1 MTSWLLHSFEAVTLL
16 MLLVLALRRPVA
28 RLFGAGWAYALWL
41 IPAFRLVLPPL
52 PLPAQDLPPSAAVLI
67 PTASDMAAPPPVFA
81 GPGQWVPFLLAC
93 WAGGAAIFIIL
104 QWLGYRAF
112 LRRLDGT
119 ARPARPAR
127 YGGIATFV
135 SRMVEGPLAL
145 GLIEPRIFLPADFSR
160 RYSPGERRLAM
171 EHELT
176 HHRHR
181 DIWWNMAAIAMLA
194 VNWFNPLAW
203 LAYRAF
209 RADQELACD
218 AAVAARATIEERCDY
233 ARALVKSAAGPGL
246 IAACPINGAGA
257 LKRRLRMLRGH
268 RASPLRSAGGMAA
281 LSVLAVAGATSATLR
296 SDPEMPRLLVAAV
309 ARPAP
314 VAAPVRLAAAM
325 PAAEPKRSVHDVART
340 VVRTRREDPLR
351 LADADVPTVDLPPF
365 APQPQPPGGS
375 DERPPALVLASGGD
389 VPETPPD
396 TPDADT
402 APAPAQP
409 AYALLFHLS
418 ESAFERAAARKP
430 GKGRTIVYRVVD
442 PATQKAIEIELRK
455 AAEQT
460 RKAQRQTRAQTAQL
474 FRVAQRLQV
483 RGGVW
488 ANLNF
493 QIVEQGD

>member
-1 MTSWLLHSFEAVTLL
+1 MTSWLLHSFVAVSLL

-67 PTASDMAAPPPVFA
+67 PAASDMTAPLPASA

-93 WAGGAAIFIIL
+93 WAGGAVIFLIL

-112 LRRLDGT
+112 VRRLDGT
-119 ARPARPAR
+119 ARPARPDR

-160 RYSPGERRLAM
+160 RYSPGERRLAL

-233 ARALVKSAAGPGL
+233 ARALVKSAAGPAL

-257 LKRRLRMLRGH
+257 LKHRLRMLRGH

-296 SDPEMPRLLVAAV
+296 SVPADVPQLMAAIAPSPTV
-309 ARPAP
+309 RAEPVKIAAASPAP
-314 VAAPVRLAAAM
+314 HSRHVAAAPVRVRHRHAPVEMVASV
-325 PAAEPKRSVHDVART
+325 PK
-340 VVRTRREDPLR
+340 L
-351 LADADVPTVDLPPF
+351 DLPPF
-365 APQPQPPGGS
+365 GS
-375 DERPPALVLASGGD
+375 QSSLPVLAVQADGPTYAAFDMSDMPEAAAPPAPPAPPAPVKAVAFRFSGWVG
-389 VPETPPD
+389 PTPPRNL
-396 TPDADT
+396 TKKLT
-402 APAPAQP
+402 MLYQ
-409 AYALLFHLS
+409 LS
-418 ESAFERAAARKP
+418 DSVRRKQLEAAVRAAVAQARQA
-430 GKGRTIVYRVVD
+430 RQQARLAVR
-442 PATQKAIEIELRK
+442 L
-455 AAEQT
+455 AEQT
-460 RKAQRQTRAQTAQL
+460 GSGNGTAWQAVQL
-474 FRVAQRLQV
+474 
-483 RGGVW
+483 
-488 ANLNF
+488 
-493 QIVEQGD
+493 QIVDQDD

>member
-1 MTSWLLHSFEAVTLL
+1 MNWLLHTFVAVTLL
-16 MLLVLALRRPVA
+16 MLLVLALRQPVA

-67 PTASDMAAPPPVFA
+67 PAASDMAAPLPASA

-93 WAGGAAIFIIL
+93 WAGGAAIFLIL

-112 LRRLDGT
+112 LRRLTGT

-135 SRMVEGPLAL
+135 SRLVEGPLAL

-181 DIWWNMAAIAMLA
+181 DIWWNMAATAVLA

-218 AAVAARATIEERCDY
+218 AAVATRVTIEERCDY
-233 ARALVKSAAGPGL
+233 ARALVKSATGPAL
-246 IAACPINGAGA
+246 IAACPINGAGT

-268 RASPLRSAGGMAA
+268 RVSRARSAGGMTA
-281 LSVLAVAGATSATLR
+281 LTVLAVAGATSATLR
-296 SDPEMPRLLVAAV
+296 SVPAAMPQLAAV
-309 ARPAP
+309 AAAVPNMFAAAP
-314 VAAPVRLAAAM
+314 VAAAPASPAAPAATPRRSTASAVRAHHVARTSSDMADATPASADVPKMDMPPFDVQLAAA
-325 PAAEPKRSVHDVART
+325 
-340 VVRTRREDPLR
+340 
-351 LADADVPTVDLPPF
+351 
-365 APQPQPPGGS
+365 
-375 DERPPALVLASGGD
+375 
-389 VPETPPD
+389 ETPPR
-396 TPDADT
+396 TPMMVLAA
-402 APAPAQP
+402 APAVPDMPEEAIAPSAPRARYAVSFSFTARQLERLTSRTPKMKRAVVWVSDSATAQRIDR
-409 AYALLFHLS
+409 
-418 ESAFERAAARKP
+418 E
-430 GKGRTIVYRVVD
+430 V
-442 PATQKAIEIELRK
+442 RK
-455 AAEQT
+455 ALQDARAEQ
-460 RKAQRQTRAQTAQL
+460 AQARRTL
-474 FRVAQRLQV
+474 RVAQLAPQV
-483 RGGVW
+483 GGGVW
-488 ANLNF
+488 PSLNF
-493 QIVEQGD
+493 QIVEQRGD